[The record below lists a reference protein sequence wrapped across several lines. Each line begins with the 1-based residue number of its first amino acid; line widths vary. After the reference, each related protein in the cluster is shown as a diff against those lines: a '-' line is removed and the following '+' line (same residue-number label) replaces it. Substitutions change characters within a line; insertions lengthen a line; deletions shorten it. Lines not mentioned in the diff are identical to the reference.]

1 MAEWRRVRGLKDLPI
16 TLKVFLAPCLILVVT
31 VGLSV
36 AALGMLSDDKARLH
50 DIGTDA
56 FLNYQHAAEAKDAVN
71 ATQTALQHMLSVAAN
86 ESDPA
91 RVSQAA
97 VPVRRASAGA
107 TDAFG
112 RLSSGD
118 VVALRQG
125 LAAYQSALDEIVAAA
140 ASDAATATMLMAG
153 VEDRFNALSAGLDRY
168 RGQVEAAARDLAQAA
183 NLAADRARVLLI
195 GGGSA
200 ALLVSVMLMVVA
212 ACAIARPLVQLTSTM
227 AVLAD
232 GELDRVVPAQ
242 ERRDEIG
249 AMARAVDVFRRN
261 GQRARQLAAERD
273 ADHATRARRQ
283 VAMDQH
289 MQDFGSS
296 VSSVFANLAAASED
310 MRTVSSEMIEAARRT
325 REHAM
330 RTSAGATASSRNL
343 AAVAAGVEQMSANVD
358 EISRQVARASLAG
371 QAAVERSA
379 TTDVKVGA
387 LAEAA
392 NRIGSVVHLIA
403 DIAGRTN
410 LLALNATI
418 EAARA
423 GEAGKGFAVVAG
435 EVKALAGQTAKATE
449 EIGSQVLSIRTA
461 TDETVGAMREVG
473 AAIAEVE
480 GVATSIASTVEQ
492 QSAATREIVARVQT
506 VTLATGEV
514 SRAME
519 DVSAVAGS
527 ADTAAGNVMTAAGQ
541 IGSTS
546 RTLRQEVD
554 DFLAQMARHDEAER
568 RSYER
573 IPGGRQHAV
582 LVVPSGARNDA
593 VIQDISRG
601 GAALLTSW
609 SAAPGTDV
617 TVELPG
623 AKAPVMA
630 RVVRGGEGSVA
641 VAFRQDPGALA
652 NLDQALAVI
661 GARAA

>member
-1 MAEWRRVRGLKDLPI
+1 M
-16 TLKVFLAPCLILVVT
+16 
-31 VGLSV
+31 
-36 AALGMLSDDKARLH
+36 
-50 DIGTDA
+50 
-56 FLNYQHAAEAKDAVN
+56 
-71 ATQTALQHMLSVAAN
+71 
-86 ESDPA
+86 
-91 RVSQAA
+91 
-97 VPVRRASAGA
+97 PVRKASAAA

-112 RLSSGD
+112 RLSSGE
-118 VVALRQG
+118 VVALRHG

-168 RGQVEAAARDLAQAA
+168 RGQVEAAARDLVQAA
-183 NLAADRARVLLI
+183 NRAADRARLLLF
-195 GGGSA
+195 GCGSA
-200 ALLVSVMLMVVA
+200 ALLVSVALMVVA
-212 ACAIARPLVQLTSTM
+212 ARAIARPLVQLTSTM
-227 AVLAD
+227 AMLAD
-232 GELDRVVPAQ
+232 GELDRLVPAQ

-261 GQRARQLAAERD
+261 EQRARQLAAERD

-283 VAMDQH
+283 VAMDQQL
-289 MQDFGSS
+289 QDFGSS
-296 VSSVFANLAAASED
+296 VSGVFANLAAASED
-310 MRTVSSEMIEAARRT
+310 MRSVSGEMMEAARRT
-325 REHAM
+325 REHAT
-330 RTSAGATASSRNL
+330 RTSEGATASSRNL
-343 AAVAAGVEQMSANVD
+343 AAVAAGVEQMSASVD
-358 EISRQVARASLAG
+358 EIRRQVARASLAG
-371 QAAVERSA
+371 QAAMERSTA
-379 TTDVKVGA
+379 TDVKVAG
-387 LAEAA
+387 LADAA

-423 GEAGKGFAVVAG
+423 GDAGKGFAVVAG
-435 EVKALAGQTAKATE
+435 EVKALATQTAKATG
-449 EIGSQVLSIRTA
+449 EIGAQILAIRTA
-461 TDETVGAMREVG
+461 TGETVGAMREVG
-473 AAIAEVE
+473 EAIAEVE
-480 GVATSIASTVEQ
+480 AVATSIASAVEQ

-546 RTLRQEVD
+546 RTLRQEVE

-568 RSYER
+568 RGYER
-573 IPGGRQHAV
+573 IPGGGRHAV
-582 LVVPSGARNDA
+582 LLVPGGGRSDA

-609 SAAPGTDV
+609 TGAPGSDV

-623 AKAPVMA
+623 AKAAVLA
-630 RVVRGGEGSVA
+630 RVVRGGKGSVA
-641 VAFRQDPGALA
+641 LAFRQDPGALA
-652 NLDQALAVI
+652 NLDQALAVF